1 MAAKKKAV
9 SRKAPPAKRKSP
21 VGKVATP
28 KSIAPAKAPV
38 VVEPKAPVKFLLRVS
53 PEGIVMNR
61 KVDYSPEGLPLRVR
75 SK

>member
-28 KSIAPAKAPV
+28 VAKAPV

-53 PEGIVMNR
+53 PEGVVMNK
-61 KVDYSPEGLPLRVR
+61 KVDYSPEGLPIRVR